1 MTSQQ
6 QSHELFRQNWPFH
19 VSAPHQTGAKNS
31 TQTRLKPDKPKRIT
45 AGTHIVGEAGGVIL
59 ATWSMSV
66 RAHREPPYRSSRLT
80 MTHRTFGTPDSSA
93 DSRWL
98 ELGEHRLQRL
108 LVRPDPWA
116 GLGRLLE
123 HVKELR

>member
-1 MTSQQ
+1 
-6 QSHELFRQNWPFH
+6 

-45 AGTHIVGEAGGVIL
+45 AGTHIVGAGGRSDLGDLVDVG
-59 ATWSMSV
+59 TRSP
-66 RAHREPPYRSSRLT
+66 RADLSLITPNYEASYLWN
-80 MTHRTFGTPDSSA
+80 PDSSA

-108 LVRPDPWA
+108 LVRPDPWG